1 MPVPMTKD
9 QLIET
14 LEVMIEHIRQGDS
27 YEGNVQ
33 YLMPY
38 DDESGEIIEG
48 ADFVV
53 SAAYRVGNLQ
63 GQGGM
68 RMIGELR

>member
-9 QLIET
+9 QLVET
-14 LEVMIEHIRQGDS
+14 LETMIEHIRQGDS
-27 YEGNVQ
+27 YEGNLQ
-33 YLMPY
+33 YLMPFT
-38 DDESGEIIEG
+38 DDMEIIEG

>member
-27 YEGNVQ
+27 YEGN
-33 YLMPY
+33 
-38 DDESGEIIEG
+38 
-48 ADFVV
+48 
-53 SAAYRVGNLQ
+53 LQ